1 LEFINIF
8 TDDGK
13 INEYGGPFQ
22 GLQRFDARVAVLE
35 ALKEKGL
42 YVKTEDN
49 KMVLPM
55 CGRSGNI
62 VEPLMKP
69 QWWINCQDMAK
80 DALEV
85 STFKKLFLAT
95 YFNLLWSLIGCEKW
109 GLGNRSSNF
118 RTRMVPMARKYSRL
132 VHLTSA
138 LVGSSNSCLLC

>member
-1 LEFINIF
+1 LEIIKGAVKITPAHDFNDYKVGVRQNLEFINIF

-80 DALEV
+80 DALDV
-85 STFKKLFLAT
+85 RFL
-95 YFNLLWSLIGCEKW
+95 
-109 GLGNRSSNF
+109 RQ
-118 RTRMVPMARKYSRL
+118 
-132 VHLTSA
+132 
-138 LVGSSNSCLLC
+138 